1 MKSPKMI
8 GCVVKLSA
16 STFWV
21 QDSNILYRD
30 RSKHILSNQL
40 PIYSW
45 FFKSFFKG
53 YFRYSICLLC
63 ILGCSNRMEKRI
75 QQFKLLTTQ
84 KSLLSISK
92 HSVKV
97 LLNVYI
103 ELLFIITLQIKT
115 LTSPKCLLAIS
126 ASIVWKYFLSS
137 LLMSRS
143 WNTRIDS

>member
-30 RSKHILSNQL
+30 RSNHISFNQL

-45 FFKSFFKG
+45 FFKSFFIG
-53 YFRYSICLLC
+53 YFRYRICLLC
-63 ILGCSNRMEKRI
+63 ILGCSNMMEKRI

-84 KSLLSISK
+84 KSLLSISLHK
-92 HSVKV
+92 VKV
-97 LLNVYI
+97 LLNVYR
-103 ELLFIITLQIKT
+103 ELIFIITLQIKT

-126 ASIVWKYFLSS
+126 ASMVWKYFLSS

>member
-63 ILGCSNRMEKRI
+63 ILGCSNMMEKRI

-97 LLNVYI
+97 LLNVYR
-103 ELLFIITLQIKT
+103 ELLFIITQQIKT